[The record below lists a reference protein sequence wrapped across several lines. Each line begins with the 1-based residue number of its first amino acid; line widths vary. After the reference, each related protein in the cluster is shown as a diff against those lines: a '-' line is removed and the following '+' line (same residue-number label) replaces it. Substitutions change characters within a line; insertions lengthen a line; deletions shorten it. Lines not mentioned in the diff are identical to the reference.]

1 MLRSLS
7 VRLGWKQQQ
16 RRPTR
21 TLSPL
26 HLPEI
31 LIIIFSYLSDD
42 TLRQSVAPVCRLWLH
57 TVRNAMI
64 REVVWFSEWTPNRLS
79 EALSTLP
86 GAGRLICHNQFTNS
100 PAEAL
105 LLDALR
111 QLEVNLQQQLNGSNN
126 NNNNQE
132 QEQQD
137 VSRTPA
143 EETTYRFFF
152 HKNVPLQHLDLVTNK
167 LTSIPFDLFPF
178 PTSLTTLNLTLCRA
192 YGSAFSLTRILALCP
207 LLVSFHA
214 KCRVDAL
221 VRITLEPFEQQQSL
235 NITASGLQ
243 QQQQQQ
249 RENKK
254 QLALRSIILEGL
266 DLDLAKFMN
275 LLTMTPHLKELKLID
290 MYAGWRRMWADFQN
304 FLPTLPY
311 RLESTHFSYD
321 TEASDSGEI
330 EAMLARQPMSSEWS
344 LWGLNVKPS
353 LLQSLESTANVVTKL
368 ELYCSSRSQGYGAS
382 CHRQE
387 LQSVPTLIHKYL
399 CNSPHLVHLRVVKS
413 AFLIK
418 DMDLFGRRT
427 FGNLSPLDSKACD
440 PELVH
445 EPADASGKLEVWQ
458 CRNLKTLQFEINAHR
473 DVIPMTDPVQSRIL
487 FGYISRV
494 CPNLEDLF
502 ITCPSV
508 CIDSVSRRNYTP
520 RLSLQLYG
528 GICLL
533 SRLRSLKRLRIEDY
547 YLCQGPNCEVYE
559 MNWIVPS
566 GRDSWSREKRQEVM
580 SEWKSMETE
589 ENRLETERKKNG
601 GLKKL
606 TPASAA
612 KEDVRLAKELQNI
625 GLIVDV
631 RNMVKE
637 MDGYFSVGC
646 FPELERLSFEY
657 PIDHRPRNELHRLFP
672 KNSRLDGPCITWF

>member
-1 MLRSLS
+1 
-7 VRLGWKQQQ
+7 
-16 RRPTR
+16 
-21 TLSPL
+21 
-26 HLPEI
+26 
-31 LIIIFSYLSDD
+31 
-42 TLRQSVAPVCRLWLH
+42 
-57 TVRNAMI
+57 
-64 REVVWFSEWTPNRLS
+64 
-79 EALSTLP
+79 
-86 GAGRLICHNQFTNS
+86 
-100 PAEAL
+100 
-105 LLDALR
+105 
-111 QLEVNLQQQLNGSNN
+111 
-126 NNNNQE
+126 
-132 QEQQD
+132 
-137 VSRTPA
+137 
-143 EETTYRFFF
+143 
-152 HKNVPLQHLDLVTNK
+152 
-167 LTSIPFDLFPF
+167 
-178 PTSLTTLNLTLCRA
+178 
-192 YGSAFSLTRILALCP
+192 
-207 LLVSFHA
+207 
-214 KCRVDAL
+214 
-221 VRITLEPFEQQQSL
+221 
-235 NITASGLQ
+235 
-243 QQQQQQ
+243 
-249 RENKK
+249 
-254 QLALRSIILEGL
+254 
-266 DLDLAKFMN
+266 
-275 LLTMTPHLKELKLID
+275 
-290 MYAGWRRMWADFQN
+290 
-304 FLPTLPY
+304 
-311 RLESTHFSYD
+311 
-321 TEASDSGEI
+321 
-330 EAMLARQPMSSEWS
+330 MSSEWS

-353 LLQSLESTANVVTKL
+353 LLQSLESMANVVTKL
-368 ELYCSSRSQGYGAS
+368 ELYWSSRPQGYGAS
-382 CHRQE
+382 CHRQD

-399 CNSPHLVHLRVVKS
+399 CNSPHLVHLQVIRS

-440 PELVH
+440 PELVP

-458 CRNLKTLQFEINAHR
+458 CRNLRTLQFEINAHL

-508 CIDSVSRRNYTP
+508 CVDSVSRRNYTP

-533 SRLRSLKRLRIEDY
+533 SRLRSLKRLKIEDY

-559 MNWIVPS
+559 MNWIVSS
-566 GRDSWSREKRQEVM
+566 GRDSWSRKKRQEVM

-601 GLKKL
+601 GLKTL

-612 KEDVRLAKELQNI
+612 KEDVRLAKELQNL

-672 KNSRLDGPCITWF
+672 KNSRLDGPCISWF